1 MAAEGQKR
9 LQKGVFGHLFGSLTP
24 LCWDRKLFKN
34 IIPTSY
40 MTTCV
45 RHLHFKF
52 GVILLTLP
60 NLLPA
65 DSGQLHLF

>member
-9 LQKGVFGHLFGSLTP
+9 LQKGVFGHLFDSLTP

-34 IIPTSY
+34 IIP
-40 MTTCV
+40 
-45 RHLHFKF
+45 
-52 GVILLTLP
+52 LP